1 MSIRYTG
8 KKFYSCN
15 DEEYSD
21 EDPEQCAYDYLLYL
35 EEGDVCVVMEGEVF
49 AFESEEDLILLGIG
63 RVREYAR
70 YTLVGDWVKEVKQ

>member
-1 MSIRYTG
+1 MKRWTG
-8 KKFYSCN
+8 KKFYSSN

-35 EEGDVCVVMEGEVF
+35 DEGDVCVVMEGE
-49 AFESEEDLILLGIG
+49 AFEFEEEDRTLQGIG

-70 YTLVGDWVKEVKQ
+70 YTLDGDWVKEVES